1 MSSWRELADR
11 NRLLTHVPLGPLTTY
26 KLGGPARLLV
36 EVEDADDLVS
46 LAGGIAETPLPVL
59 VLGRG
64 SNVLISDR
72 GFDGVVVHLGPGFS
86 WVRWQEGLVSAG
98 GSTSLPN
105 LARTAARAGQGSLEF
120 YVGIPGSVGG
130 AVRMNAGCHGSET
143 ADVLET
149 ADVFDLL
156 DGTRSA
162 RSPEDLDLGYRHSNL
177 GDHEVVVSAT
187 FHTVPVEPAAAEGV
201 MREVSRWRKEHQPG
215 GTLNAGSVFKNPPG
229 DAAGRIIDEVG
240 LKGYR
245 VGSVSV
251 SHKHGN
257 FFVAERAAT
266 AQDVHDLV
274 FAVREIVRERSGVEL
289 IPEIRFVGDF
299 DDEPQPPPAED

>member
-1 MSSWRELADR
+1 MGSWRELADR

-26 KLGGPARLLV
+26 KLGGPARLMV
-36 EVEDADDLVS
+36 EVEERDDLVS
-46 LAGGIAETPLPVL
+46 LAAAIEETPLPVL
-59 VLGRG
+59 ILGRG

-72 GFDGVVVHLGPGFS
+72 GFDGVVVHLGTGFS

-105 LARTAARAGQGSLEF
+105 LARAAAKAGQGNLEF

-143 ADVLET
+143 ADVLEK
-149 ADVFDLL
+149 AEVFDLL
-156 DGTRSA
+156 DGTQSA
-162 RSPEDLDLGYRHSNL
+162 RSPLDLQLGYRQSNL
-177 GDHEVVVSAT
+177 GDLEVVVSASY
-187 FHTVPVEPAAAEGV
+187 HTVPVEPDVAEGV
-201 MREVSRWRKEHQPG
+201 MREVGRWRKEHQPG

-229 DAAGRIIDEVG
+229 DAAGRIIDEAG
-240 LKGYR
+240 LKGYT
-245 VGSVSV
+245 VGRVSV
-251 SHKHGN
+251 SQKHGN
-257 FFVAERAAT
+257 FFVAERTAT

-274 FAVREIVRERSGVEL
+274 IAVREIVRERSGVEL

-299 DDEPQPPPAED
+299 DDEPEPPPAED

>member
-1 MSSWRELADR
+1 MGSWRELADR

-26 KLGGPARLLV
+26 KLGGPARLMV
-36 EVEDADDLVS
+36 EVEERDDLVS
-46 LAGGIAETPLPVL
+46 LAAAIEETPLPVL
-59 VLGRG
+59 ILGRG

-72 GFDGVVVHLGPGFS
+72 GFDGVVVHLGTGFS

-105 LARTAARAGQGSLEF
+105 LARAAAKAGQGNLEF

-143 ADVLET
+143 ADVLEK
-149 ADVFDLL
+149 AEVFDLL
-156 DGTRSA
+156 DGTQSA
-162 RSPEDLDLGYRHSNL
+162 RSPLDLQLGYRQSNL
-177 GDHEVVVSAT
+177 GDLEVVVSASY
-187 FHTVPVEPAAAEGV
+187 HTVPVEPDVAEGV
-201 MREVSRWRKEHQPG
+201 MREVGRWRKEHQPG

-229 DAAGRIIDEVG
+229 DAAGRIIDEAG
-240 LKGYR
+240 LKGYT
-245 VGSVSV
+245 VGRVSV
-251 SHKHGN
+251 SQKHGN
-257 FFVAERAAT
+257 FFVAERTAT

-274 FAVREIVRERSGVEL
+274 IAVREIVRERSGVEL

-299 DDEPQPPPAED
+299 DDEPESPPAED

>member
-1 MSSWRELADR
+1 MGSWRELADR

-26 KLGGPARLLV
+26 KLGGPARLMV
-36 EVEDADDLVS
+36 EVEERDDLVS
-46 LAGGIAETPLPVL
+46 LAAAIEETPLPVL

-72 GFDGVVVHLGPGFS
+72 GFDGVVVHLGTGFS

-105 LARTAARAGQGSLEF
+105 LARAAAKAGQGNLEF

-143 ADVLET
+143 ADVLEK
-149 ADVFDLL
+149 AEVFDLL
-156 DGTRSA
+156 DGTQSA
-162 RSPEDLDLGYRHSNL
+162 RSPLDLQLGYRQSNL
-177 GDHEVVVSAT
+177 GDLEVVVSASY
-187 FHTVPVEPAAAEGV
+187 HTVPVEPDVAEGV
-201 MREVSRWRKEHQPG
+201 MREVGRWRKEHQPG

-229 DAAGRIIDEVG
+229 DAAGRIIDEAG
-240 LKGYR
+240 LKGYT
-245 VGSVSV
+245 VGRVSV
-251 SHKHGN
+251 SQKHGN
-257 FFVAERAAT
+257 FFVAERTAT

-274 FAVREIVRERSGVEL
+274 IAVREIVRERSGVEL

-299 DDEPQPPPAED
+299 DDEPESPPAED